1 MFSALFRSFIC
12 VALAAG
18 PAVVLAQEAPT
29 TPRGRAATPPL
40 TGRVVDAAS
49 GEALPGSSVLFDD
62 LKQGTATG
70 ADGSFSFA
78 NLPRGRFTVQ
88 VRSLG
93 YNTVAQTVDTGS
105 GQPLEFKLTVAA
117 TEIGQGWSRAYR
129 RPRSC
134 GARRCPR
141 PWSTARA

>member
-1 MFSALFRSFIC
+1 MLFRS
-12 VALAAG
+12 
-18 PAVVLAQEAPT
+18 
-29 TPRGRAATPPL
+29 
-40 TGRVVDAAS
+40 
-49 GEALPGSSVLFDD
+49 
-62 LKQGTATG
+62 
-70 ADGSFSFA
+70 GSFRFSS
-78 NLPRGRFTVQ
+78 LPRGRFTVQ

-141 PWSTARA
+141 P